1 MNVQALKT
9 ERATALATTPAP
21 IVALSP
27 KSAPRADK
35 YAKAANEVA
44 VEGSCCI
51 DTLRTTLSSR
61 LETATRL
68 IHRRERADKIYG
80 SHTSRSILKA
90 DVRDAEARN
99 AVNVADASTS
109 KLALSGDDSSH
120 LVNGHVVDDAR
131 RQCARRIPCAYG
143 KLVSSRGSASLRS

>member
-1 MNVQALKT
+1 MATPSGARENLALKPFSVI
-9 ERATALATTPAP
+9 RTA
-21 IVALSP
+21 
-27 KSAPRADK
+27 
-35 YAKAANEVA
+35 AANEVA

-80 SHTSRSILKA
+80 SHTSRSILKT

-99 AVNVADASTS
+99 AVNVAYASTS
-109 KLALSGDDSSH
+109 KLALSRDNSSH